1 MICVLKFNI
10 TKKYFKRKMKEK
22 LEQTKFI
29 IGRFD
34 TYIEST
40 QTKSNLYLAL
50 NTTILGG
57 IITIAAS
64 TKPEDVT
71 LFALIVLSSIALL
84 AVVSITITLIA
95 ITPYLKSTSNSS
107 SVVFFQDVTNFT
119 FEEYADKINDISDK
133 KFLLDLT
140 CQAYSLAGGLKAKY
154 QKLFYAGRIII
165 AEFVFLLIYL
175 ITLITKFI

>member
-1 MICVLKFNI
+1 
-10 TKKYFKRKMKEK
+10 MKEK
-22 LEQTKFI
+22 FEQIKFI

-50 NTTILGG
+50 NTAILAG

-71 LFALIVLSSIALL
+71 HFALIIMAIIALL
-84 AVVSITITLIA
+84 AVLSITITLIA
-95 ITPYLKSTSNSS
+95 ITPYLKSASEKSA
-107 SVVFFQDVTNFT
+107 SVIFFQDVTNYT
-119 FEEYADKINDISDK
+119 FKEYAEKINAISDK
-133 KFLLDLT
+133 KLLLDLT

-154 QKLFYAGRIII
+154 QKLYYAGRIII
-165 AEFVFLLIYL
+165 TEFIFLFIYL
-175 ITLITKFI
+175 VTLITKFI

>member
-1 MICVLKFNI
+1 
-10 TKKYFKRKMKEK
+10 MKEK

-50 NTTILGG
+50 NTAILGG
-57 IITIAAS
+57 IITITAA

-71 LFALIVLSSIALL
+71 VFSLIVLGIIALL
-84 AVVSITITLIA
+84 AVISITITLIA
-95 ITPYLKSTSNSS
+95 ITPYLKSASDKSA
-107 SVVFFQDVTNFT
+107 SVVFFQDVANFT
-119 FEEYADKINDISDK
+119 FEEYADKINTISDK

-140 CQAYSLAGGLKAKY
+140 CQSYSLAGGLKVKY

-175 ITLITKFI
+175 ITLITKFL